1 MANYKKIKAALSYEG
16 QILSIIL
23 NSPKGNVLDAEMM
36 SEILTV
42 LQNEATEKDVKALV
56 FKAEGKHFSFGASV
70 SEHTKDKVSEM
81 LKAFHSI
88 FKELA
93 NLCKPMFS
101 VVQGQ
106 CLGGGME
113 LAIFSNWIFASSD
126 AKFGQPEVHLGVFP
140 PIASVILP
148 YLIGLAKSDDLI
160 LSGRTISAEEAFEMH
175 LVHSVSEN
183 PQTKLADFIEKQI
196 LPKSA
201 VALHFAAKSA
211 RYDYYHHFTKNI
223 NALEKMYVEELME
236 THDANEGINS
246 FLERRNPI
254 WKNE

>member
-1 MANYKKIKAALSYEG
+1 MTNYNKINVAHSYEG

-23 NSPKGNVLDAEMM
+23 DSPKGNVLDGEMM
-36 SEILTV
+36 SEILSV
-42 LQNEATEKDVKALV
+42 LQNEATDKNVKALI

-70 SEHTKDKVSEM
+70 PEHTKDKVGEM
-81 LKAFHSI
+81 LTAFHAI
-88 FKELA
+88 FKEMVK
-93 NLCKPMFS
+93 LCKPTFS

-126 AKFGQPEVHLGVFP
+126 AKFGQPEVNLGVFP

-160 LSGRTISAEEAFEMH
+160 LSGRTITAQEALEMH

-183 PQTKLADFIEKQI
+183 PETKLKDFIETHI

-201 VALHFAAKSA
+201 VALHFSVKSA
-211 RYDYYHHFTKNI
+211 RYDYYHHFNKNI
-223 NALEKMYVEELME
+223 NSLEKMYIEELME
-236 THDANEGINS
+236 TKDANEGINS
-246 FLERRNPI
+246 FLERRKPN
-254 WKNE
+254 WTNE